1 MHPTQPKAYLIGA
14 GIGSIDYLTNRATA
28 LVTLAEVLIYDDLVD
43 THILQLAPPT
53 CQKIYVGKRGGKPSF
68 SQTAIN
74 QLLVK
79 YCQEGKIVIRLK
91 SGDAGVF
98 GRIYPEI
105 LALKAA
111 NCNFEL
117 VPGIS
122 SALAAPLLAGIPLT
136 EKEISRHFVVVSGHN
151 PENLDWSILAQID
164 TLVIL
169 MGGSALKIIV
179 EKLQNS
185 GRSNLEPVAII
196 TESGRSQQRLWRG
209 TLGDIVS
216 KTENTILSPCIIII
230 GQVVNLASMPIP
242 SPLKDKTILVTR
254 AVEQSSQF
262 SQLLQEVGAKVLEM
276 PTLAIHPPSSWSEL
290 DLAINSLNQFDWLI
304 LTSANG
310 VDYFFNR
317 LRTLKKDARDLAGV
331 KIAVVGKKTASSL
344 QKWGL
349 IADYIPAD
357 FIADA
362 LVLNFPETLLGK
374 KILFPRVETGGRE
387 ILVQELS
394 HQGAEVIEVPAYQSG
409 CPEKID
415 PQVWQALQAKTID
428 TITFASSKTVQNFVT
443 LVNQAL
449 GFYPHLSLELLLN
462 NVRIASIGPQTS
474 KTCSE
479 LLGRVDVEA
488 KEYTLEGLVEA
499 LCND

>member
-1 MHPTQPKAYLIGA
+1 
-14 GIGSIDYLTNRATA
+14 
-28 LVTLAEVLIYDDLVD
+28 
-43 THILQLAPPT
+43 
-53 CQKIYVGKRGGKPSF
+53 
-68 SQTAIN
+68 
-74 QLLVK
+74 
-79 YCQEGKIVIRLK
+79 
-91 SGDAGVF
+91 
-98 GRIYPEI
+98 
-105 LALKAA
+105 
-111 NCNFEL
+111 
-117 VPGIS
+117 
-122 SALAAPLLAGIPLT
+122 
-136 EKEISRHFVVVSGHN
+136 
-151 PENLDWSILAQID
+151 
-164 TLVIL
+164 
-169 MGGSALKIIV
+169 
-179 EKLQNS
+179 
-185 GRSNLEPVAII
+185 
-196 TESGRSQQRLWRG
+196 
-209 TLGDIVS
+209 
-216 KTENTILSPCIIII
+216 
-230 GQVVNLASMPIP
+230 MPIP

-276 PTLAIHPPSSWSEL
+276 PTLAIHPPSSWSAL
-290 DLAINSLNQFDWLI
+290 DLAINSLNQLDWLI

-449 GFYPHLSLELLLN
+449 GFYPHLSLELLLK

>member
-1 MHPTQPKAYLIGA
+1 VHPTQPKAYLIGA

-68 SQTAIN
+68 SQVAIN

-151 PENLDWSILAQID
+151 PESLDWSILAQID

-179 EKLQNS
+179 EKLQSS

-216 KTENTILSPCIIII
+216 SLS
-230 GQVVNLASMPIP
+230 VKWS
-242 SPLKDKTILVTR
+242 
-254 AVEQSSQF
+254 
-262 SQLLQEVGAKVLEM
+262 
-276 PTLAIHPPSSWSEL
+276 TLP
-290 DLAINSLNQFDWLI
+290 
-304 LTSANG
+304 
-310 VDYFFNR
+310 V
-317 LRTLKKDARDLAGV
+317 
-331 KIAVVGKKTASSL
+331 
-344 QKWGL
+344 
-349 IADYIPAD
+349 
-357 FIADA
+357 
-362 LVLNFPETLLGK
+362 
-374 KILFPRVETGGRE
+374 
-387 ILVQELS
+387 
-394 HQGAEVIEVPAYQSG
+394 
-409 CPEKID
+409 C
-415 PQVWQALQAKTID
+415 
-428 TITFASSKTVQNFVT
+428 
-443 LVNQAL
+443 
-449 GFYPHLSLELLLN
+449 LSLL
-462 NVRIASIGPQTS
+462 P
-474 KTCSE
+474 
-479 LLGRVDVEA
+479 
-488 KEYTLEGLVEA
+488 
-499 LCND
+499 